1 MKDQTI
7 SANGSMPLNRSGIQ
21 LEQDQKRQA
30 ILDEMLRLRPDTE
43 LSVNKYTT
51 DLVYYSASVVK
62 GKIVIGRDT
71 RGIYLNADPAKLVKC
86 GFRTELEARNAI
98 NEVMPKAL
106 RHYEECL
113 NAYRELTSKM
123 GFSVGHNYDGDTHGI
138 YNEYSYISFSL
149 DGFNFQFNID
159 S

>member
-1 MKDQTI
+1 MKV
-7 SANGSMPLNRSGIQ
+7 SANGTATLQRTGLQ
-21 LEQDQKRQA
+21 LEQDLKRQA
-30 ILDEMLRLRPDTE
+30 ILDEVMRLRPDTE
-43 LSVNKYTT
+43 LQVNQYTT
-51 DLVYYSASVVK
+51 DLVYYSVSVIK
-62 GKIVIGRDT
+62 GKIKVSRDT
-71 RGIYLNADPAKLVKC
+71 RSIYLNAEPAKLVKY

-106 RHYEECL
+106 RHYEDCL

-138 YNEYSYISFSL
+138 YNEYDYISFSL
-149 DGFNFQFNID
+149 DGFNFQFEID